1 MVYCVLMNENV
12 LNQIFDAINNAKK
25 ILIVSH
31 VNPDGDTLGTMCA
44 LKLYLKDKADTLIQT
59 SAQAGIPDTYG
70 FLPGINSS
78 KYLDTVQNIYDFV
91 IAVDVASIDRIV
103 QNARVIFDSA
113 RMTIN
118 IDHHKTNNGYGKL
131 NWVAGNASSA
141 GEVLYDIF
149 KAKNVPVSKE
159 MAECLYVSILTDT
172 GCFRY
177 ENTSPKTL
185 EIAAEL
191 IRLGANNADLAKKC
205 YNNKPKNMILF
216 QSAVVSKTKFL
227 FNNKVAIAAITQE
240 DYKKFDAK
248 NEYTE
253 GIAETLRT
261 IKSVEISAVLK
272 ENDNGDTKVSLRSD
286 NVDVCEI
293 VKRFNGG
300 GHIHEAG
307 CTIRKPLKI
316 ATELLVDEIEKCL
329 NS

>member
-1 MVYCVLMNENV
+1 MNENV

-59 SAQAGIPDTYG
+59 SAQAGIPDTYK
-70 FLPGINSS
+70 FLPEINSS
-78 KYLDTVQNIYDFV
+78 KNLDNVQNIYDLV

-103 QNARVIFDSA
+103 QNARVIFDNA
-113 RMTIN
+113 KMTVN

-131 NWVAGNASSA
+131 NWVIGTASSA

-149 KAKNVPVSKE
+149 KAKNISVSKE

-185 EIAAEL
+185 GIAAEL
-191 IRLGANNADLAKKC
+191 IKLGANNADLAKKC
-205 YNNKPKNMILF
+205 YNNKPKDMVLF
-216 QSAVVSKTKFL
+216 QSAVISKTKFL
-227 FNNKVAIAAITQE
+227 FNNKVAIAPISKE
-240 DYKKFDAK
+240 DYKKFNAK

-286 NVDVCEI
+286 NVDVCKV

-300 GHIHEAG
+300 GHIHAAG
-307 CTIRKPLKI
+307 CTIKKPLKI
-316 ATELLVDEIEKCL
+316 AEELLIDEIGKCL
-329 NS
+329 NL